1 METQTVA
8 QKLEALVKLQTIDS
22 KIDELKKLRG
32 DLPDEVQDLE
42 DEMEGYK
49 TRLNRYQVEQK
60 EMDENIKKNKEGIK
74 EAEKLIKKYQEQ
86 QKNVRNNREFD
97 AITKEVE
104 LQELEIQICEK
115 KIKQAKDEIAKK
127 KDEVERI
134 ESQINERTQHLDI
147 KKKEL
152 DGILAESQEEE
163 ARLLGEREKA
173 TKKIEDKNLLKYY
186 ERLRG
191 SLTNGLA
198 VVRVVRGAAEGCNIV
213 IPPQKIAEIREKK
226 KIVIDEHSGR
236 ILADVDIDSLD
247 ESDKPKSAKPV
258 AVAAAPTRRRK
269 TAE

>member
-1 METQTVA
+1 MENQSIS
-8 QKLEALVKLQTIDS
+8 QKLEALVKLQSIDS

-42 DEMEGYK
+42 DEIEGYK
-49 TRLNRYQVEQK
+49 TRLQRHETEQK
-60 EMDENIKKNKEGIK
+60 DLEENIKKNKEGIK
-74 EAEKLIKKYQEQ
+74 EAEKLIKKYTEQ

-97 AITKEVE
+97 AITKEIE

-115 KIKQAKDEIAKK
+115 KIKEAKDSIQAKKDEIEKTTTLIGER
-127 KDEVERI
+127 DE
-134 ESQINERTQHLDI
+134 HLSN

-152 DGILAESQEEE
+152 LDIMTESQEEE
-163 ARLLGEREKA
+163 KKLLGEREKA
-173 TKKIEDKNLLKYY
+173 TKKIEDKLLKYY

-191 SLTNGLA
+191 SLSNGLA

-236 ILADVDIDSLD
+236 ILADVDMDSLD
-247 ESDKPKSAKPV
+247 EGDKPKTAKT
-258 AVAAAPTRRRK
+258 AAPATTRRRK
-269 TAE
+269 VE